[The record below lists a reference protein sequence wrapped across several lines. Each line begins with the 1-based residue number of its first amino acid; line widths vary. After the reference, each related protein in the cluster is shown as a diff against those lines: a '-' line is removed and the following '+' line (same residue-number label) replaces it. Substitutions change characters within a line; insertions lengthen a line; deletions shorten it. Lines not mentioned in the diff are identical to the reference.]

1 MAKSIKAAS
10 VVVTL
15 EAESAKFTAAMER
28 VKQQTHNSTNAMIKS
43 LAGVQAATAQWA
55 NTTTQLFA
63 QPFLAFKKAI
73 APFQIMCSQ
82 IIQIASNLIHPF
94 KNLVQYVS
102 GPFINGLQRGL
113 AVARNALT
121 TFSIA
126 GAAALGALTFLG
138 IGVMENAKTIGRWS
152 AIMGIGKER
161 LNEFSYAAR
170 SAGMDLDQV
179 MDGVL
184 QIQQRISDTAKHGG
198 AMLDFFQNLTQ
209 GSKKAAQEEAIRWT
223 KNMDAIEQYETY
235 MDRIVQLQKNGESN
249 YAAFLLDDLGD
260 SGRDLYGYMVMTGK
274 TMKDIKEDAKQAGM
288 SIYNNSGLIQMSAML
303 GGIGIKFQNIASN
316 IMDALAGPI
325 TETFQ
330 YYDKKFNT
338 LINEKGGG
346 VILKGYELLAID
358 IASEILKGSVVVV
371 NGFTSMFKT
380 VGTIVDGIKELLEKY
395 TSIKFAETAHPLAL
409 LDSPLDNKRIKE
421 LQGKDKLSADESE
434 ELKHKV
440 AIRDNRLAYEKSTQ
454 NLKEIEKHQS
464 PDQWAEYAKQNG
476 LTKEVTKAAPYSYTT
491 QTQQVQK
498 SVVPL
503 DREGVLKQAQ
513 EKQLNDTRALNAEYS
528 KSNSDLGDGY
538 IKIVGK
544 VLNELEVK
552 RIKAE
557 AKTAKDYDTSTKP
570 SGTGSF
576 TNGSSQLDE
585 AEKVSASAKKNMEA
599 LESAHRQREAVLES
613 LGLGKTSSEYERTLG
628 DKKRQIEEAFEKEIQ
643 AETELHGAK
652 SANIQKLKAERE
664 KAILDMTKLEK
675 VKYDEQVSY
684 FNKYKQLD
692 TQSLLHKLG
701 MYSGVTDAELE
712 YQEQIRQG
720 HDDIERWFREREE
733 NTLALYGR
741 DSEEYRNLL
750 AEKKKM
756 DDEFTEY
763 AQANIKKRSEYAD
776 AMNRGEVSQ
785 MLAATQDFKGSFEE
799 RESVIKGFKNSELD
813 GGLDERI
820 KEKQRKGDKIE
831 GDELAQV
838 KKAEDKKVQIMAA
851 GAEQML
857 ATMATKNKKAFEAQK
872 ALRIA
877 MATMDMFAGAQKALA
892 ESSPWMAAGMMAMV
906 IAMGTMNIAQIASQ
920 KYTGMAHDGIDNIP
934 REGTWLLDGGER
946 VVDKRTNGDLKQYLA
961 EKNTQGSKGQNVSY
975 APVNH
980 FNTSVNEDDILR
992 LLAKQPDKFKQ
1003 VLLRGY

>member
-15 EAESAKFTAAMER
+15 EAQSAKFTETMER

-73 APFQIMCSQ
+73 APFQIACSQ

-346 VILKGYELLAID
+346 IILKGYEILSLE
-358 IASEILKGSVVVV
+358 IAGEILKGSIVVID
-371 NGFTSMFKT
+371 GFKQMFST
-380 VGTIVDGIKELLEKY
+380 VGTIIDGIKEVIESY
-395 TSIKFAETAHPLAL
+395 TSVKFQKTVNPLAQL
-409 LDSPLDNKRIKE
+409 EGFGESKRLGELDKKQNRTAAEEEERKNIMTLREQRELYAQQNKHLNEINSYKGNKE
-421 LQGKDKLSADESE
+421 A
-434 ELKHKV
+434 
-440 AIRDNRLAYEKSTQ
+440 
-454 NLKEIEKHQS
+454 
-464 PDQWAEYAKQNG
+464 WAEYAKNNNLMETKTVRGYDPKKSWTETTVQQPIAYDKYKEKSQKDRDSTVDKLNTAYDRTKGVDSGG
-476 LTKEVTKAAPYSYTT
+476 LTDSLNAGYKAVQVKLKAA
-491 QTQQVQK
+491 
-498 SVVPL
+498 
-503 DREGVLKQAQ
+503 LK
-513 EKQLNDTRALNAEYS
+513 
-528 KSNSDLGDGY
+528 
-538 IKIVGK
+538 
-544 VLNELEVK
+544 
-552 RIKAE
+552 
-557 AKTAKDYDTSTKP
+557 KTAKDYDTNTKP

-585 AEKVSASAKKNMEA
+585 ADKISAAAKKNKEA

-613 LGLGKTSSEYERTLG
+613 LGLGPTSSEYERTLG

-643 AETELHGAK
+643 AETDLHGAQ

-664 KAILDMTKLEK
+664 KAILDMSKLEK

-741 DSEEYRNLL
+741 DSEEYKNLL
-750 AEKKKM
+750 EEKKKM

-763 AQANIKKRSEYAD
+763 AQANIKKRSEYSE

-785 MLAATQDFKGSFEE
+785 VYAATQDFKGSMEE

-820 KEKQRKGDKIE
+820 KEKQKDGKDLTGKE
-831 GDELAQV
+831 VEQV
-838 KKAEDKKVQIMAA
+838 KRAEDKKVQIMAA

-961 EKNTQGSKGQNVSY
+961 EKNSNPSQGQNVSY

>member
-73 APFQIMCSQ
+73 APFQIACSQ

-126 GAAALGALTFLG
+126 GAAALGALSFF
-138 IGVMENAKTIGRWS
+138 GVGVVKNQMDLSKWAAGLNVS
-152 AIMGIGKER
+152 VKE
-161 LNEFSYAAR
+161 LNEFSYGLR
-170 SAGMDLDQV
+170 VAGMEV
-179 MDGVL
+179 DGIGDSIKTL
-184 QIQQRISDTAKHGG
+184 NERIADTAMNGG
-198 AMLDFFQNLTQ
+198 VMLDFFKVVTQ
-209 GSKKAAQEEAIRWT
+209 QGEKAAMKLAKSWASEGPLKQMEMY
-223 KNMDAIEQYETY
+223 MDALDKLRADGKSGDANFFANDIGDQFFEAYAY
-235 MDRIVQLQKNGESN
+235 AQL
-249 YAAFLLDDLGD
+249 
-260 SGRDLYGYMVMTGK
+260 TGK
-274 TMKDIKEDAKQAGM
+274 TFKELKADAKEAGSSLINTDNM
-288 SIYNNSGLIQMSAML
+288 MKLKLTMGAIHFEMESIMGSVINGLSGPLNDMFVKYDKLFKNFLTKDGTQSIETGYKDLVKRIGHGIIDAVSIASQGIYNFFDTLGQVIDGVKQMVEKYTDVRFTKSVNPLAAGKVSDDERAELTRLKKDRETTQSIEESSGKMSVMRSRYDVDP
-303 GGIGIKFQNIASN
+303 GFFKGEK
-316 IMDALAGPI
+316 DEVLAAI
-325 TETFQ
+325 VDRE
-330 YYDKKFNT
+330 NT
-338 LINEKGGG
+338 LIDKINSRAPQGQ
-346 VILKGYELLAID
+346 D
-358 IASEILKGSVVVV
+358 W
-371 NGFTSMFKT
+371 N
-380 VGTIVDGIKELLEKY
+380 
-395 TSIKFAETAHPLAL
+395 TSIQGQTKKWKEEF
-409 LDSPLDNKRIKE
+409 DSGLNKPDTVISPQSKTSRGSYDIDSA
-421 LQGKDKLSADESE
+421 GKISA
-434 ELKHKV
+434 
-440 AIRDNRLAYEKSTQ
+440 A
-454 NLKEIEKHQS
+454 
-464 PDQWAEYAKQNG
+464 
-476 LTKEVTKAAPYSYTT
+476 
-491 QTQQVQK
+491 
-498 SVVPL
+498 
-503 DREGVLKQAQ
+503 
-513 EKQLNDTRALNAEYS
+513 
-528 KSNSDLGDGY
+528 
-538 IKIVGK
+538 
-544 VLNELEVK
+544 
-552 RIKAE
+552 
-557 AKTAKDYDTSTKP
+557 
-570 SGTGSF
+570 
-576 TNGSSQLDE
+576 
-585 AEKVSASAKKNMEA
+585 AKKNKEA

-652 SANIQKLKAERE
+652 SANIAKLKAERE
-664 KAILDMTKLEK
+664 KAIQDMSKLEK

-733 NTLALYGR
+733 NTLKFYSK
-741 DSEEYRNLL
+741 DSDEYRKLIE
-750 AEKKKM
+750 EKKKM
-756 DDEFTEY
+756 DDEFAAHARANTERVSAY
-763 AQANIKKRSEYAD
+763 ANAASGGVISNIWGAI
-776 AMNRGEVSQ
+776 N
-785 MLAATQDFKGSFEE
+785 DFDTYMDS
-799 RESVIKGFKNSELD
+799 RESVIKGVKNGDLD
-813 GGLDERI
+813 GGLDENI
-820 KEKQRKGDKIE
+820 QKKLKDGDKLNDMEKEQVEKANLQKGII
-831 GDELAQV
+831 LA
-838 KKAEDKKVQIMAA
+838 KGADQI
-851 GAEQML
+851 
-857 ATMATKNKKAFEAQK
+857 ATMMAGKNKKAFEAQK
-872 ALRIA
+872 ALNIA
-877 MATMDMFAGAQKALA
+877 LATMDMYKGASKALG

-906 IAMGTMNIAQIASQ
+906 IALGTMNIANIASQ

-961 EKNTQGSKGQNVSY
+961 EKNTQGSKGGNMTY